1 MSHSSSSKKAI
12 FAALGAN
19 LSIAAAKFVAFL
31 VTGSS
36 SMLSESVHSLAD
48 STNQALLLVGSRH
61 AKMKP
66 TRAHPFGKSGVRYV
80 YGFLVAVIIFALGGV
95 FSLYEGWH
103 KIQHPE
109 PLEKVWVA
117 YAVLGFAILAE
128 GFALRTALKETK
140 KAREKL
146 GFFNYIRRT
155 RNPEFPVLL
164 LEDSGALLG
173 LLFALTAVTVSV
185 ITGNGVWDGVGS
197 LAIGVLMV
205 VAAVLLA
212 KETGSLLIGESAIPE
227 ETHLI
232 EQLIPDGE
240 IITQV
245 IHLRTLHVGPDVL
258 LVVAK
263 VAAPAQVTVAELSRA
278 VNAAESRVR
287 ERVPSAKYIF
297 VEADVLREG
306 ETVNPHLYPHNPE
319 DE

>member
-1 MSHSSSSKKAI
+1 MSHTGSSKKAI

-19 LSIAAAKFVAFL
+19 LSIAAAKFAAFL
-31 VTGSS
+31 ITGSS
-36 SMLSESVHSLAD
+36 SMLSEAVHSLAD

-61 AKMKP
+61 AKQKP

-95 FSLYEGWH
+95 FSLYEGFH
-103 KIQHPE
+103 KIAHPE

-117 YAVLGFAILAE
+117 YAVLGFALLAE

-140 KAREKL
+140 TARHKL

-173 LLFALTAVTVSV
+173 LVFATVAVTVSV
-185 ITGNGVWDGVGS
+185 LTGNGVYDGVGS
-197 LAIGVLMV
+197 IAIGLLMV

-212 KETGSLLIGESAIPE
+212 KETGSLLIGESALPE
-227 ETHLI
+227 QTQLI
-232 EQLIPDGE
+232 QSLIPDGK

-258 LVVAK
+258 LVVVK
-263 VAAPAQVTVAELSRA
+263 VAVPPHITADVLSVAVNEAEL
-278 VNAAESRVR
+278 RVR
-287 ERVPSAKYIF
+287 SQVKEAKYIF
-297 VEADVLREG
+297 IEADVLRDG
-306 ETVNPHLYPHNPE
+306 HSVDPHLYPHDPD